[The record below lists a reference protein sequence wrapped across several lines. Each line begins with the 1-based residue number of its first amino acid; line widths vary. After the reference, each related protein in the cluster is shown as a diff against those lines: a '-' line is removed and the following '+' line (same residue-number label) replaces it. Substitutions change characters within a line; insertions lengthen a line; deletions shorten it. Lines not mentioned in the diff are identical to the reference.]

1 MLYEFKCLQCAET
14 QNLSV
19 PITEYRHDT
28 HAPSCS
34 AHGKMNQIFNNLGL
48 SEAHRN
54 KGVFP
59 YTDENLGANPIVVE
73 SQQHRRRLM
82 KEQGL
87 HDRSLTPGGEERRR
101 DSKRK
106 HFSMGKGG

>member
-1 MLYEFKCLQCAET
+1 MLYEFKCLQCTET
-14 QNLSV
+14 DKLSV
-19 PITEYRHDT
+19 PITEYTYET

-48 SEAHRN
+48 AETHRN

-59 YTDENLGANPIVVE
+59 YTDSNMGATPIQVE
-73 SQQHRRRLM
+73 SQHHRRRLM
-82 KEQGL
+82 KERGL
-87 HDRSLTPGGEERRR
+87 HDRTVSQGARDRIR